1 MNSMIHWLL
10 RMIADINVTEKS
22 FGNKQLYKEL
32 RFSVQDNEKVGLIG
46 RNGIGKSTL
55 FGILAGT
62 DTDFTGDVIYKKGL
76 VVIATRQEHHGFEK
90 TSVLEYILSDL
101 PEYAHLHHIINTYP
115 ETMGDDMRKIE
126 EYTNA
131 LQRFDDLGYYTVEAS
146 IEFELDK
153 FQIPA
158 EKVRGPLGSL
168 SGGQKR
174 LVEVVKIM
182 HAKAQLAL
190 IDEPTNHMDYVA
202 KQQFIDW
209 FSAAR
214 ESVIVITHDRDVLH
228 EVDKII
234 EIKDG
239 RAHVF
244 EGNYDA
250 YLKQNSTSTVTKMHS
265 YEVGQRTLS
274 NLHKQIQS
282 ARAKKA
288 STGKTPN
295 PFIPLLNRLEKEY
308 KELQASLEKPSIWVD
323 RNSLEQMNDKV
334 LASYDKYKSKNIRIS
349 GMSSKETSSSRQ
361 LMQADKLSLGYGELA
376 LFDGVSFQLLEGE
389 RIEIRGRNGAGKTT
403 LIKAIL
409 DTAKGVSPATLKSGT
424 LSVEP
429 EITVGVYEQEVSPQ
443 YFDTELLHVVE
454 QMYRAKGLSIT
465 EQKVMQL
472 LSDYLFNPSQ
482 DGKLTV
488 SQLSGGQ
495 KARLQL
501 ISMLADT
508 PQVLILDEPTNHLD
522 LPSIEILESSLHD
535 YGGAVLYVSH
545 DGYFREAVGGDVLGI
560 GK

>member
-1 MNSMIHWLL
+1 
-10 RMIADINVTEKS
+10 MIADINVNEKS

-32 RFSVQDNEKVGLIG
+32 RFSVQANEKVGLIG

-62 DTDFTGDVIYKKGL
+62 DTDYSGDIIYKRGL
-76 VVIATRQEHHGFEK
+76 VVIATRQEHHGFEN
-90 TSVLEYILSDL
+90 TSVLEYILGDL
-101 PEYAHLHHIINTYP
+101 PEYAELKHIIDNHPT
-115 ETMGDDMRKIE
+115 TMGDNMTKIE
-126 EYTNA
+126 EYTTA
-131 LQRFDDLGYYTVEAS
+131 LSRFDDLGYYTVESS
-146 IEFELDK
+146 IENELDK
-153 FQIPA
+153 FQIPLD
-158 EKVRGPLGSL
+158 KVHGPLGSL

-182 HAKAQLAL
+182 HANAQLAL

-202 KQQFIDW
+202 KQQFVDW
-209 FSAAR
+209 FKTAQEA
-214 ESVIVITHDRDVLH
+214 VIVITHDRDVLH

-239 RAHVF
+239 RAFVF
-244 EGNYDA
+244 EGNYDD

-265 YEVGQRTLS
+265 YEVGQRTLV

-308 KELQASLEKPSIWVD
+308 KELEQTLEKPSIWVD
-323 RNSLEQMNDKV
+323 RQSLEQMNDKV

-349 GMSSKETSSSRQ
+349 GMDSKDSASSRV
-361 LMQADKLSLGYGELA
+361 LLRSDKLSLGYDEP
-376 LFDGVSFQLLEGE
+376 LFDDITFQMQEGM

-403 LIKAIL
+403 LMKAIL
-409 DTAKGVSPATLKSGT
+409 AQASGLSPVTLLGGS
-424 LSVEP
+424 LHVEP
-429 EITVGVYEQEVSPQ
+429 ELTLGVYEQEVSEK
-443 YFDTELLHVVE
+443 YFEVELLQVVE
-454 QMYRAKGLSIT
+454 LMYREKGLTIT
-465 EQKVMQL
+465 QQKVMQL
-472 LSDYLFNPSQ
+472 LSDYLFNPSA
-482 DGKLTV
+482 DGKLKV

-501 ISMLADT
+501 ISMLAAS
-508 PQVLILDEPTNHLD
+508 PQLLILDEPTNHLD
-522 LPSIEILESSLHD
+522 LPSIERLEEALQDFS
-535 YGGAVLYVSH
+535 GAVLYVSH
-545 DGYFREAVGGDVLGI
+545 DGYFREAVGGEVLTI

>member
-1 MNSMIHWLL
+1 
-10 RMIADINVTEKS
+10 MIADITVTEKS

-32 RFSVQDNEKVGLIG
+32 RFSVQDGEKIGLIG

-62 DTDFTGDVIYKKGL
+62 DTDFTGEIVYRKGL
-76 VVIATRQEHHGFEK
+76 TVIATRQEHHGFEK
-90 TSVLEYILSDL
+90 TSVLEYVLGDL
-101 PEYAHLHHIINTYP
+101 PEFAELKHILDTYP
-115 ETMGDDMRKIE
+115 DTMGDNMHKIE
-126 EYTNA
+126 QYTNA
-131 LQRFDDLGYYTVEAS
+131 LQRFDDLGYYTIEDS
-146 IEFELDK
+146 IIHEMEN

-158 EKVRGPLGSL
+158 EKTNGPLGSL

-182 HAKAQLAL
+182 HANAHLAL

-202 KQQFIDW
+202 KAQFVDW
-209 FSAAR
+209 FKAAR
-214 ESVIVITHDRDVLH
+214 EAVVVITHDRDLLH
-228 EVDKII
+228 EVDKVI

-239 RAHVF
+239 RAFIF
-244 EGNYDA
+244 EGNYDD

-265 YEVGQRTLS
+265 YEVGQRTLA

-308 KELQASLEKPSIWVD
+308 KELAASLEKPSIWVD

-334 LASYDKYKSKNIRIS
+334 LANYDKYKSKNIRIG
-349 GMSSKETSSSRQ
+349 GMKSDTTSSR
-361 LMQADKLSLGYGELA
+361 LLIGATKISLGYSDP
-376 LFDGVSFQLLEGE
+376 LFRDLTFQLREGE
-389 RIEIRGRNGAGKTT
+389 RIELRGRNGAGKTT

-409 DTAKGVSPATLKSGT
+409 AQAKGSRSPTLLHGELEVANEISIGT
-424 LSVEP
+424 
-429 EITVGVYEQEVSPQ
+429 YEQEVSAE
-443 YFDTELLHVVE
+443 YFDVELLDVVE
-454 QMYRAKGLSIT
+454 RMYRQKGLSIAP
-465 EQKVMQL
+465 QKVMQL

-482 DGKLTV
+482 DGHLTV

-501 ISMLADT
+501 ISMLAT
-508 PQVLILDEPTNHLD
+508 SPQVLILDEPTNHLD
-522 LPSIEILESSLHD
+522 LPSIEQLEEALSGYS
-535 YGGAVLYVSH
+535 GAVLYVSH
-545 DGYFREAVGGDVLGI
+545 DGYFRQAVGGEVLKI
-560 GK
+560 GS